1 MENALRKQKEII
13 ENFKR
18 IAESYNTQAELYKK
32 LAQEVKRT
40 NAALDILEK
49 RIEDLIEEY
58 NLAVELEDDDE
69 QLI

>member
-1 MENALRKQKEII
+1 MENALRKQKEIV

>member
-69 QLI
+69 

>member
-40 NAALDILEK
+40 NATLDILEK

-69 QLI
+69 